1 MTTDAAVG
9 GEASRADVEQERWS
23 LNDQRDFLLRS
34 IDDAER
40 ELLAGD
46 LSKGDYDVL
55 LLRDQTRLAEVEAEL
70 AALGPAPRAGSN
82 TEYSDQ
88 PPSGTEPQKEA
99 SSSPRRRLSPWRR
112 VGVVVACLFIITGL
126 VILVDHAV
134 SPSLPGQPVSGSI
147 TESKVQ
153 LIEQQL
159 AEADILN
166 NKGEAVQAL
175 QLYDKVLSEDPSDP
189 NALAASGWLE
199 WNYGTEAKIK
209 AIRNVGRQDEQKAI
223 RLAPSYYAGHLF
235 LGLIILTQDRNP
247 TGAIAQFT
255 KFLADNP
262 PQAQVVNVASL
273 VAVGY
278 KQANVPLP
286 PALATA
292 LATELAK
299 AATTTTTSTP

>member
-1 MTTDAAVG
+1 MTTDAVVG
-9 GEASRADVEQERWS
+9 EEGGRADAEHERWS

-46 LSKGDYDVL
+46 LSKDDYDVL
-55 LLRDQTRLAEVEAEL
+55 VVRDQARLAEVEVEL
-70 AALGPAPRAGSN
+70 AALGPAPAGDETAAASDPATSATVSQ
-82 TEYSDQ
+82 TES
-88 PPSGTEPQKEA
+88 TA
-99 SSSPRRRLSPWRR
+99 SPRRRLSPWRR
-112 VGVVVACLFIITGL
+112 VGVVGACLLIITGL

-159 AEADILN
+159 TEADILN
-166 NKGEAVQAL
+166 NNGEAVAAL
-175 QLYDKVLSEDPSDP
+175 QLYQKVLSEDPTDP

-199 WNYGTEAKIK
+199 WNYGTAAKVR
-209 AIRNVGRQDEQKAI
+209 AITRVGRQQEEKAI

-235 LGLIILTQDRNP
+235 LGLIILNQDHNP
-247 TGAIAQFT
+247 TGAIAEFT

-262 PQAQVVNVASL
+262 PQAQLVSVASV
-273 VAVGY
+273 VASGY
-278 KQANVPLP
+278 KQANEPLP

-292 LATELAK
+292 LATET
-299 AATTTTTSTP
+299 ATGSTTTTSTP